1 MAVLLIDNYDSFTYN
16 LYHLIAEATG
26 EPPLVVRNDEPLSE
40 VRRHEFDSVVVSPG
54 PGKPSVPKDF
64 GISKNAICDFG
75 VPVLGVC
82 LGHQGIGH
90 FFGGRVVHAG
100 EAMHGRVSTV
110 RLGDDE
116 LFDGMPA
123 RIDVVRY
130 HSLVVAPEL
139 PPSLKP
145 IAWLADGTIMGL
157 KHVRLPLYGVQFHPE
172 SILSQYGR
180 QLLANFHRL
189 TQRYWEGVNRG
200 HQSVDQVQK
209 EYSLCHMTS

>member
-1 MAVLLIDNYDSFTYN
+1 MPILLIDNYDSFTYN

-26 EPPLVVRNDEPLSE
+26 QAPVVVHNDTPLYE

-54 PGKPSVPKDF
+54 PGRPSVPKDF
-64 GISKNAICDFG
+64 GISANAIRDFS

-90 FFGGRVVHAG
+90 FFGGRVVHAK
-100 EAMHGRVSTV
+100 EVMHGRISTV
-110 RLGDDE
+110 HLGDDA

-123 RIDVVRY
+123 SIDVVRY

-139 PPSLKP
+139 PASLKP

-157 KHVRLPLYGVQFHPE
+157 KHIRRPLYGVQFHPE
-172 SILSQYGR
+172 SILSQYG
-180 QLLANFHRL
+180 QELISNFHRL
-189 TQRYWEGVNRG
+189 TCQYWESLSQHANRER
-200 HQSVDQVQK
+200 S
-209 EYSLCHMTS
+209 